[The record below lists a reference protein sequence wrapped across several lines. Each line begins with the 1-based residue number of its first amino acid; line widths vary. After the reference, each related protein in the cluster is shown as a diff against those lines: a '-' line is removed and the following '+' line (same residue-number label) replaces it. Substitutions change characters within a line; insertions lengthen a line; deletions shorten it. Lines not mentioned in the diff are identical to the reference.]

1 MKTILLVVWV
11 LLGFV
16 NTFSQEKVILKSAF
30 DQITK
35 TSSEI
40 LKIKPF
46 RMTVTS
52 ETRANGKPQKNT
64 LSKTVIE
71 VSADKRRFVN
81 EKTSNEKT
89 SKSEYIQIGGKAY
102 SREDGGQWK
111 ETKVFER
118 TPLAESLKII
128 DEQVEYKSLGT
139 ETLNNQT
146 VNVYLKT
153 SKSKRIDEANNNQ
166 EILSVESVKYWFDK
180 DGALLKREMK
190 RENRIGELVFNF
202 HIISLFEYDSS
213 IQISDPK

>member
-1 MKTILLVVWV
+1 MKTPLLLIWV
-11 LLGFV
+11 LLGF
-16 NTFSQEKVILKSAF
+16 TYAFSQEKVILKSVF
-30 DQITK
+30 DEITK

-40 LKIKPF
+40 LKSKPF

-89 SKSEYIQIGGKAY
+89 SKSEYIQIGEKAY
-102 SREDGGQWK
+102 SREDDGQWK

-118 TPLAESLKII
+118 NPLAGNLKII

-139 ETLNNQT
+139 ETSNNKT
-146 VNVYLKT
+146 TNVYLKT

-180 DGALLKREMK
+180 DGSILKREMK
-190 RENRIGELVFNF
+190 RENRIGELIFNF